1 MLHSTW
7 IECGN
12 MIHRSPKRYWGH
24 PNRMIECNLG
34 KKWKTNPSRCPKN
47 TFPEVF
53 HIKLSVLAFNIKW
66 TNWRSY
72 QLIDVNCDFVIDF
85 CLVLLVKIT
94 STLLKFQR
102 SIDDSNAFCFLSCRE
117 KAHDKQELI
126 LENSNLAN
134 HDLLIRTQELP
145 TYFCLP
151 LFLMWTLIFLEQNFT
166 TFSKNCTTL
175 AGWMLLGNFYV
186 EKEQGLSPKLTPTI
200 LLQKWWFCLIV

>member
-7 IECGN
+7 TEYGN

-53 HIKLSVLAFNIKW
+53 HIKLSFLAFNIKW
-66 TNWRSY
+66 TNWRSC

-85 CLVLLVKIT
+85 RLVLLVKIT
-94 STLLKFQR
+94 SILLKFQR
-102 SIDDSNAFCFLSCRE
+102 SIDDSNTFCFLSCRE
-117 KAHDKQELI
+117 KAHDNQELI
-126 LENSNLAN
+126 LENSNLTN
-134 HDLLIRTQELP
+134 HDLLIRTQELHN
-145 TYFCLP
+145 YFCFP

-166 TFSKNCTTL
+166 KFSKNCTTL
-175 AGWMLLGNFYV
+175 ADGMLLGNFYV
-186 EKEQGLSPKLTPTI
+186 ERSKVYPPRSPPL
-200 LLQKWWFCLIV
+200 FCFKNVDFV

>member
-1 MLHSTW
+1 
-7 IECGN
+7 
-12 MIHRSPKRYWGH
+12 
-24 PNRMIECNLG
+24 MIECNLG

-94 STLLKFQR
+94 SILLKFQR

-117 KAHDKQELI
+117 KAHDNQELI

-145 TYFCLP
+145 TYFCFP

-166 TFSKNCTTL
+166 KFSKNCTTL
-175 AGWMLLGNFYV
+175 ADGMLLGNFYV
-186 EKEQGLSPKLTPTI
+186 ERSKVYSPRSPPL
-200 LLQKWWFCLIV
+200 FCFKNVDFV